1 LESPKECNRDED
13 ILDLTIIDNEK
24 RGLPPSMVSQ
34 EETKVDERRGGG
46 RKRKNEIYVLEY

>member
-1 LESPKECNRDED
+1 
-13 ILDLTIIDNEK
+13 LTIIDNEK

-46 RKRKNEIYVLEY
+46 RKKNEIYVLEY